1 MLSLVIGKFY
11 VRLKFMKKIKYI
23 ILLLLNIL
31 FLPLYILFGLISF
44 LLSFLPIFP
53 TQTAKQNLKQ
63 QLNITG
69 IKTNILI
76 TQVYLNYLYYSV
88 EAFFF
93 QKLNLNICEFS
104 DDFIYPVFYAELQ
117 EKYPALREKGIV
129 YILSHMA
136 NVEMYSLPVIEEVMK
151 GKHNKLYALAQ
162 PAKLKWVNKLLS
174 WYRVRPGMGVVMT
187 DKSLFAQMERLI
199 QSGQASFC
207 MLVDQK
213 PKNGGLF
220 IKFFND
226 YAAFP
231 TSGLRMC
238 MNQGMV
244 IAYAAAYR
252 VIPGVVKLK
261 MQSGKN
267 PHLKK
272 NILENYQQIY
282 TRDEDLVPAKL
293 FDAENIKQ
301 REAQTALEMAH
312 FTKWIEEQI
321 REHPNQ
327 WCWDYRKWSRKPRA
341 QE

>member
-1 MLSLVIGKFY
+1 
-11 VRLKFMKKIKYI
+11 MKKIKYI

-31 FLPLYILFGLISF
+31 FLPLYIFFGFISF
-44 LLSFLPIFP
+44 FLTFLPIFP
-53 TQTAKQNLKQ
+53 TQTAKQNLRQ
-63 QLNITG
+63 QLNIKG
-69 IKTNILI
+69 FKSNILI
-76 TQVYLNYLYYSV
+76 TQVYLNYLYYFI
-88 EAFFF
+88 EAFIF

-104 DDFIYPVFYAELQ
+104 DNFIYQDFYAELKK
-117 EKYPALREKGIV
+117 KYPALSEKGIV

-136 NVEMYSLPVIEEVMK
+136 NVEMYSLPVTEEVVK
-151 GKHNKLYALAQ
+151 GKHNKVYALAQ
-162 PAKLKWVNKLLS
+162 PAKFQWVNKLLS

-187 DKSLFAQMERLI
+187 DKSLFHKMEKLI
-199 QSGQASFC
+199 QSGKASFC

-213 PKNGGLF
+213 PKSGGLF
-220 IKFFND
+220 IQFFND

-252 VIPGVVKLK
+252 VMPGVVRLK

-282 TRDEDLVPAKL
+282 AKDEYLIPAEL
-293 FDAENIKQ
+293 FAKDKIKE
-301 REAQTALEMAH
+301 RETEVASEMAY

-321 REHPNQ
+321 RQHPNQ
-327 WCWDYRKWSRKPRA
+327 WCWDYRKWSRKPNIEA
-341 QE
+341 